1 MAIGFTVTG
10 VTDRKIVPDKNF
22 SISST
27 PRVRLQRFGDGYEQ
41 RLAEG
46 INNRVDT
53 FSPTFTNLPKA
64 EIDDI
69 LAFFDTQGGITAF
82 NFTYPDTNST
92 STATA
97 VVSGAVSNTT
107 AITLTSSTNNLDITV
122 GASIT
127 GTNVTT
133 GPAPTVES
141 ISGTALVV
149 NTAQNNVS
157 GTLTFTNPNERT
169 VKVICETWS
178 TAYTSSDYYSLQAT
192 FRRVYEP

>member
-1 MAIGFTVTG
+1 MAIGFTATG
-10 VTDRKIVPDKNF
+10 VTDRKIVPDK
-22 SISST
+22 SLGVQSSPT
-27 PRVRLQRFGDGYEQ
+27 ILSQKFGDGYEQ
-41 RLAEG
+41 RLAAG
-46 INNRVDT
+46 INNKVDVY
-53 FSPTFTNLPKA
+53 SLSFTNRPKA
-64 EIDDI
+64 EADDI
-69 LAFFDTQGGITAF
+69 LAFFETNGGVTSF

-133 GPAPTVES
+133 GPAPTVQS

-157 GTLTFTNPNERT
+157 GTLTFTNANERT
-169 VKVICETWS
+169 IKVVCQNWTMS
-178 TAYTSSDYYSLQAT
+178 YTSADYYAIQAS